1 MTESASKH
9 PGTTAELKPN
19 TWINV
24 WDLLYGAMLP
34 SGNDAAF
41 LLAEV
46 VGYWSEHKTDLEQS
60 KINKIIDLTNMHTNL
75 FVGDFISMMNKK
87 AERLHLTS
95 TNFSNPHGLQDARN
109 LSTAKDLI

>member
-1 MTESASKH
+1 VTESASKH
-9 PGTTAELKPN
+9 LGTTAELKPN
-19 TWINV
+19 TWINL

-46 VGYWSEHKTDLEQS
+46 FGYWSEHKTDLEHS

-87 AERLHLTS
+87 AEKLHLTG

-109 LSTAKDLI
+109 VSTAKDVI